1 MFPDRRS
8 INEASIYVC
17 SAIAFMGILG
27 NFVSFLV
34 FIRSGRRNPRIVT
47 RNLLLLLTITNSTY
61 LVLYWLHSILPR
73 IIDHYASAT
82 AQSHSPS
89 LATHANST
97 NQNNKLVEI
106 SLNSNNN
113 KNINSESSYYFLNSF
128 DFILTTKNLYSCRLI
143 TYMIN
148 VAICLNATVTV
159 SFSIERAVAINFP
172 FATRNLRENYKLFF
186 KYLVVIIVL
195 FSFVFPVYNLFLLG
209 IITNKVRKKILF
221 FFCLIKND

>member
-73 IIDHYASAT
+73 IIDHYAT

-89 LATHANST
+89 LTTQANST

-113 KNINSESSYYFLNSF
+113 KNVNRESGNYFLNSF

-186 KYLVVIIVL
+186 KYLVVIIVI

-209 IITNKVRKKILF
+209 IITNKVRKTTLCF
-221 FFCLIKND
+221 A